1 MRHHTITQYL
11 KMLSGILLFV
21 CFSGWADAAA
31 SSEQNGI
38 DDPFA
43 GWGKAGYN
51 TDQYQTGFLE
61 KLKTSGRQLGF
72 IKSLNPS
79 KRGFGTL
86 MRTAGVEAFRGKRIQ
101 LTSYIKTVKAK
112 SAGAWFRVNGEKK
125 TLAFDNM
132 SDRRIRGT
140 QDWKQVSLVLDIP
153 EDAVTVSYGIMLEGK
168 GKVWFEQPVFQV
180 VDLTVRT
187 TERSR
192 MRIRTLELESEPF
205 KVVSKSGGAGQTSST
220 KTNTDGAK

>member
-1 MRHHTITQYL
+1 MHLLHKTTRQIRSRAGVRL
-11 KMLSGILLFV
+11 AIILI
-21 CFSGWADAAA
+21 S
-31 SSEQNGI
+31 
-38 DDPFA
+38 
-43 GWGKAGYN
+43 
-51 TDQYQTGFLE
+51 YQTGFLE

-86 MRTAGVEAFRGKRIQ
+86 MRTADIEAFRGKRIQ
-101 LTSYIKTVKAK
+101 LISYIKTVDAK

-140 QDWKQVSLVLDIP
+140 HDWQEVSLVLDIP
-153 EDAVTVSYGIMLEGK
+153 DDAKTVSYGIMLEGK
-168 GKVWFEQPVFQV
+168 GKVWFEQPEFEV

-187 TERSR
+187 TERKR
-192 MRIRTLELESEPF
+192 NRIRTLELESQPF
-205 KVVSKSGGAGQTSST
+205 TVFSKPRSPSNAEDV
-220 KTNTDGAK
+220 K